1 MTITE
6 TKKILATI
14 MVAYPNFKPVNVDA
28 TANVW
33 FNAMNDFEYGQVS
46 MALQNY
52 IRSDESG
59 FAPSIGQL
67 VKQIKIISVPDCLN
81 EIAAWSLVR
90 NAISNSGY
98 NSVSEFEKLPEL
110 VQRAVGSPGQ
120 LRQWALD
127 ENYNEQVA
135 SSNFMRTYRAVTEKE
150 FNNSKYSDDVRALID
165 RINCESDAMRLY
177 QRNRELIENRESLVE
192 SAHCECGEMSEKT
205 KKMLGALKNELRK
218 S

>member
-1 MTITE
+1 MTSKE

-14 MVAYPNFKPVNVDA
+14 MVAYPNFKLVNVDA
-28 TANVW
+28 TANIW
-33 FNAMNDFEYGQVS
+33 LDALNDFDYSLVS
-46 MALQNY
+46 MALKNY

-67 VKQIKIISVPDCLN
+67 VKQIKIISVPDHLN
-81 EIAAWSLVR
+81 EISAWSLVS
-90 NAISNSGY
+90 NAIRNSGY

-110 VQRAVGSPGQ
+110 VQMAVGSPGQ

-135 SSNFMRTYRAVTEKE
+135 SSNFMRTYRSVKE
-150 FNNSKYSDDVRALID
+150 SSVNNSKYSDNAKALID
-165 RINCESDAMRLY
+165 NVNYGSDTAKLI
-177 QRNRELIENRESLVE
+177 QKNRELIDKKKTLIEEGQRESE
-192 SAHCECGEMSEKT
+192 EMSEKT
-205 KKMLGALKNELRK
+205 AKLLGELMDDLRE